1 VNLSESEVDM
11 DDLSLSD
18 LEDEYD
24 PKDEEYQ
31 NYRIN
36 MIKGNTSKEEQ
47 DEDLRFTE

>member
-18 LEDEYD
+18 LEYD